1 MQWGDKLR
9 QRQKDNLALAKW
21 QTSADGSLFAE
32 YVGYDLDQPRELG
45 LYRRLAAVP
54 VLEAMK
60 RGIPLNLSAGV
71 GRFKALR
78 GGEPVME
85 YLGVYVRHLPATRRA
100 PWRAVHELSTRL
112 LAPHV
117 QKHGL

>member
-1 MQWGDKLR
+1 
-9 QRQKDNLALAKW
+9 
-21 QTSADGSLFAE
+21 
-32 YVGYDLDQPRELG
+32 
-45 LYRRLAAVP
+45 
-54 VLEAMK
+54 MK